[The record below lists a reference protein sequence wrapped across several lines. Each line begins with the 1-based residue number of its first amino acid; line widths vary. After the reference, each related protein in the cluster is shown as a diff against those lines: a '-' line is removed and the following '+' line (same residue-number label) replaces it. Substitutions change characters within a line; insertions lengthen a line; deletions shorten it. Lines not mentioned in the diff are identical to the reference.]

1 VIIVTGL
8 NLPKTGGIA
17 LFRFILLRDKTPSEA
32 LVHHERIHIRQQLE
46 LLAIPFYIWYGL
58 EWLVHFIRVRDFW
71 EAYHLIS
78 FEKEA
83 YTQEADLAY
92 LKNRPIWAF
101 LYYL

>member
-1 VIIVTGL
+1 VIIIKGL
-8 NLPKTGGIA
+8 FLPKIGGIA
-17 LFRFILLRDKTPSEA
+17 LFPFILLREKTPSET

-46 LLAIPFYIWYGL
+46 LLVIPFYIWYAL
-58 EWLVHFIRVRDFW
+58 EWLVHFIRVKDFW
-71 EAYHLIS
+71 EAYRLIS

-92 LKNRPIWAF
+92 LKNRPVWAF